1 MCVLGLGEAGFVISG
16 ELARLGVVTSGFD
29 PSPVPAPP
37 GVARA
42 DSPSAA
48 AAGADVILS
57 LNSQASAVEAA
68 ESVGDQLEGALYADL
83 NTTSPAV
90 KREVAAIVSA
100 AGADFADVALLGP
113 VPKRGL
119 ATPCIVSG
127 SGAARFAQAFSKL
140 GMPIETIGPV
150 PGDASARKLL
160 RSVFMKGIAAACLES
175 LAAARAAGCERW
187 VRDQIIAVME
197 EADAAFVERL
207 VVGSGQHARRR
218 VDELEAARSLLV
230 ELGVEPRTVAAAS
243 AILRDL
249 A

>member
-1 MCVLGLGEAGFVISG
+1 VISA
-16 ELARLGVVTSGFD
+16 ELARLGAVTSGYD
-29 PSPVPAPP
+29 PSPVSAPA

-57 LNSQASAVEAA
+57 LNSQASAVAAA
-68 ESVGDQLEGALYADL
+68 ESAGDRLEGVLYADL
-83 NTTSPAV
+83 NTAGPAV
-90 KREVAAIVSA
+90 KREVAATVTA

-113 VPKRGL
+113 VPNRGL

-127 SGAARFAQAFSKL
+127 SGAERFSTIFSRL
-140 GMPIETIGPV
+140 GMPIETIGPI

-175 LAAARAAGCERW
+175 LAAARAAGCEGW
-187 VRDQIIAVME
+187 ARDQIVSVME
-197 EADAAFVERL
+197 EADAAFVDRL
-207 VVGSGQHARRR
+207 LVGSAQHARRR
-218 VDELEAARSLLV
+218 LDELEAARSLLL

-243 AILRDL
+243 GILRDL